1 MTAACFVDYHVDM
14 TKTDLTGKVYREIRK
29 RIMTFKLLPGVRI
42 SDKEIAQE
50 MGLSRTPVRQALYQL
65 VEKGLVEARHN
76 RGFTVR
82 IFSMEDVKDLY
93 LFREALET
101 LAVKQ
106 TGANMSPQKAASLR
120 DHLASYPEMIRAG
133 DLVRFSKADS
143 RFHQM
148 LADFS
153 ESRLLSR
160 TIANLQGPAVGRP
173 PLSAPEPHQFRRN
186 LRGARLHRGAPD
198 PGPPR

>member
-1 MTAACFVDYHVDM
+1 M
-14 TKTDLTGKVYREIRK
+14 
-29 RIMTFKLLPGVRI
+29 
-42 SDKEIAQE
+42 
-50 MGLSRTPVRQALYQL
+50 
-65 VEKGLVEARHN
+65 EARHN

-160 TIANLQGPAVGRP
+160 TIANLQDQLWVVRRYQHLSPTSFDETYEEHGSIVEHLIQGRP
-173 PLSAPEPHQFRRN
+173 DEAAKVMSDHILNSMEVVVN
-186 LRGARLHRGAPD
+186 MLRSLNE
-198 PGPPR
+198 